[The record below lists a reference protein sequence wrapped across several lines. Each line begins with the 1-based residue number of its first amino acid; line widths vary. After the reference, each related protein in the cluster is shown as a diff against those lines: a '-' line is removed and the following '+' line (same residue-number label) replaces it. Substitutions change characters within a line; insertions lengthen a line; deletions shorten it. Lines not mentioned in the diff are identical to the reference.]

1 MSSARKLRIEASD
14 RACFECRKRKTRC
27 IIPAG
32 DERCTYC
39 YKKGRECVFGE
50 APERTALTRK
60 NLDAAEARC
69 RELEIALQ
77 QQQQHVISSPAVI
90 SGNLDTFASPAAPA
104 RFNRSRRKESGS
116 VQGPVDA
123 PSVRS
128 DEWQEQ
134 SVLDDGPSQDGMAT
148 LTVPG
153 KDSGYLGEFSIAR
166 FLTLS

>member
-39 YKKGRECVFGE
+39 YKKGRDCVFGE

-69 RELEIALQ
+69 RELELALQ
-77 QQQQHVISSPAVI
+77 QQQQHIATSPVATP
-90 SGNLDTFASPAAPA
+90 GNANTFASPSAPA
-104 RFNRSRRKESGS
+104 RFQRSRRKDSGS

-128 DEWQEQ
+128 DEWQEH

-148 LTVPG
+148 LSVPG
-153 KDSGYLGEFSIAR
+153 KESGYLGEFGIVRLVTS
-166 FLTLS
+166 S